1 MELQVHI
8 KKAIGA
14 FRLEADLTT
23 DKGLLSLLGPSGCG
37 KTLTLK
43 CIAGIERP
51 DEGRIYLGDR
61 VLFDSEKRIDLP
73 PQKRRVGYMFQDYA
87 LFPHMTVRQNI
98 LAGMGRRPD
107 PSLADPYLERFRISD
122 LSERLPRELSGGQ
135 KQRTAMARIAA
146 QDPDVIL
153 LDEPFSALD
162 TMLKWEL
169 EKEMLQMLSEEKKP
183 VVFVSHDLDEVW
195 RMGGDVCLMKE
206 GQTGAI
212 LSTEQFFD
220 DLKQGSSQL
229 MPGWKVVPPEDGI
242 V

>member
-23 DKGLLSLLGPSGCG
+23 DQGLLSLLGPSGCG

-51 DEGRIYLGDR
+51 DEGRICLGDR

-212 LSTEQFFD
+212 FSTEQFFN
-220 DLKQGSSQL
+220 DLKHGSSQL
-229 MPGWKVVPPEDGI
+229 MPGWKVIPPEDGI